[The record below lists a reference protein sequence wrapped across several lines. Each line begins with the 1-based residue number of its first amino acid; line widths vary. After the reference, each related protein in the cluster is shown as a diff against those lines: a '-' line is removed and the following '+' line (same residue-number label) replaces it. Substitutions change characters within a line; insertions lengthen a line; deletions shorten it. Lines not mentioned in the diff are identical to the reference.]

1 MTVLTRWSQKM
12 TALPAERLSDPQR
25 LSYLAASHSLYLLKK
40 TLLQLYTEAE
50 EGGMIPEDSVDGVK
64 APPGLSALS
73 QCVSC
78 LTWPVGPNTDQ
89 AFMTPSPAARAPNK
103 ANIWSPWISK
113 SFSFRIPFNSA
124 CVFPLCSEW
133 RVRFPLWCTV
143 LWTVYR
149 HICA

>member
-12 TALPAERLSDPQR
+12 TALPAERLSDPISIE
-25 LSYLAASHSLYLLKK
+25 LPGCLPLTVPVEKDI
-40 TLLQLYTEAE
+40 TEAE

-124 CVFPLCSEW
+124 RVFPLCSEW